1 MMKESEL
8 LQYVHKTTQMG
19 RDGIQ
24 AVLKYAKDEGFQRA
38 LEDQKT
44 EYEKLHSASARMLL
58 ERGED
63 PKGINPMA
71 KASAQMMTAVQAAAD
86 HSTSKLAEMMIQGNT
101 MGMTKSLRHLRDYKG
116 GDERVRDVAGKLL
129 KTEEANIEQMKQFL

>member
-71 KASAQMMTAVQAAAD
+71 KASAQMMTAVQAANCEFISEAV
-86 HSTSKLAEMMIQGNT
+86 
-101 MGMTKSLRHLRDYKG
+101 LRFMPFDAAFGINIDTARA
-116 GDERVRDVAGKLL
+116 GDGEHVEIFRVA
-129 KTEEANIEQMKQFL
+129 IY